1 MNKLKT
7 PWSEDVNSTQ
17 YPRPQLQRQNW
28 QSLDGYW
35 QCAFVKGNLDSPDV
49 YKTYC
54 DTSILVPFSPESFLS
69 QVGRTTMPDEILVYK
84 THFSVLEK
92 IRYQFC
98 ISAP

>member
-54 DTSILVPFSPESFLS
+54 DTSILVPFSPESFFIS
-69 QVGRTTMPDEILVYK
+69 SRQNNNAGRNTCIQNS
-84 THFSVLEK
+84 FFI
-92 IRYQFC
+92 IRKR
-98 ISAP
+98 